1 MIGVS
6 EAYIAFFEAEICDIE
21 SRSIWKL
28 ITSQNLTNPS
38 PQNFRTKTFF
48 DFLHE
53 LLTAHSNASRPLAI
67 INVIAV
73 RPFSMGLP

>member
-6 EAYIAFFEAEICDIE
+6 EAYIAFFEAQICDIGT
-21 SRSIWKL
+21 RSIPKL
-28 ITSQNLTNPS
+28 VASQHLTNPS

-53 LLTAHSNASRPLAI
+53 LLAADSNTSPPLTI
-67 INVIAV
+67 MNVVAV
-73 RPFSMGLP
+73 SQ